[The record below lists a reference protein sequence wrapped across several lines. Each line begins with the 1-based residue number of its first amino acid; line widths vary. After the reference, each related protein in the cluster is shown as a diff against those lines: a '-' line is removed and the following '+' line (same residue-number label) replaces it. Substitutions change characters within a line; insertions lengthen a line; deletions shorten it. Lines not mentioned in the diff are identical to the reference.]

1 MRTLALDV
9 KSTYI
14 LYTLL
19 RVGNGYSFMIQPVSY
34 YVDFYFLMY
43 FHKSLILEVCET
55 TITFE
60 IVFKFSNCLDRII
73 LQSNLMVFYH
83 KY

>member
-1 MRTLALDV
+1 MSNLL
-9 KSTYI
+9 I

-34 YVDFYFLMY
+34 YVGFYFLMY

-55 TITFE
+55 TITLE
-60 IVFKFSNCLDRII
+60 IVFKFSDCLDRIVI
-73 LQSNLMVFYH
+73 QSNLLSYDNPKNM
-83 KY
+83 